1 MSALISNPVV
11 RSLIRG
17 VVVWAPLWVSTTV
30 LFGAMGLVY
39 AFFFKHDTYL
49 ASQALLVRDEAT
61 GAVMRLGR
69 FQSQAEMK
77 AAQETILEMAKSQ
90 QVVRDALITVGPP
103 KGFSSWLSWG
113 EFPSKDLVEE
123 IAKSSISVHAPK
135 GTEFGVTEVIY
146 MDVKA
151 NARDE
156 ALAMSK
162 ALTDALESRL
172 QQVRKA
178 RADGVLAELIYAR
191 DSAKRELA
199 DSTSRLH
206 EIESEAGSDLSDL
219 RGMTDSIAGAATSRA
234 ELDQA
239 KNDLRQAEINK
250 QSLLADR
257 DMLVRATQ
265 DPTSFIVAPGTIL
278 NSQPGLKR
286 LREGLVDAQLS
297 GSQLTGKFT
306 ENHPSV
312 VASQSAQ
319 SSIVKRFTEEL
330 KASIAGVE
338 SDISLV
344 DGRIQRLEA
353 QKKSAQVRL
362 AKLADSRAPY
372 ANLLSEVKS
381 KVGTLESSERELA
394 EVQAARDSSVSTSLL
409 TRLDAPMVSDR
420 PLGPGRLTITGLC
433 TIAGFIFG
441 LGIVFAVTPIDA
453 SPIFGRRSL
462 DRERGRRDADLVCS
476 PNLATF
482 KLAEEV
488 ATVNSKAPVEPKVS
502 VEPKVAVNSKTSVEP
517 KATVEPNEDEMGGSV
532 SVQAEP
538 QRIRPYAKMKLNAE
552 SDSPHNKPTDPTD
565 SLPKLDEAISHAYQ
579 PLVDPSSYISKT
591 KTTEPKPNSRAEV
604 QSTSNQVDQAFQEL
618 ARLKSRKSDNR
629 SDELSVELNMQEL
642 TGLVSA
648 QSKGRDALLM
658 ETEDFPKMKPRPT
671 NTNR

>member
-17 VVVWAPLWVSTTV
+17 VVVWAPLWVTTTV
-30 LFGAMGLVY
+30 LFGVMGMGY
-39 AFFFKHDTYL
+39 AFFLKQDNYL

-103 KGFSSWLSWG
+103 KVFSSWLNWG
-113 EFPSKDLVEE
+113 EYPSKDLVEE
-123 IAKSSISVHAPK
+123 VAKSSISVHAPK

-162 ALTDALESRL
+162 ALTDALEARL

-219 RGMTDSIAGAATSRA
+219 RGMTESNAGSVTSRA

-239 KNDLRQAEINK
+239 KNDLRQAEISK

-257 DMLVRATQ
+257 EMLVRATK
-265 DPTSFIVAPGTIL
+265 DPTSFIVAPGAIL

-297 GSQLTGKFT
+297 GSQLIGKFT

-312 VASQSAQ
+312 VASLSAQ
-319 SSIVKRFTEEL
+319 SSIVTRFLEEL
-330 KASIAGVE
+330 KASIAGVD

-344 DGRIQRLEA
+344 DGRIYHLEA
-353 QKKSAQVRL
+353 QKKSAQQRL

-381 KVGTLESSERELA
+381 KAGTLESSERELA

-409 TRLDAPMVSDR
+409 TRLDSPVVSDR
-420 PLGPGRLTITGLC
+420 PLGPGKMTITGLC
-433 TIAGFIFG
+433 TIAGFVFG

-462 DRERGRRDADLVCS
+462 DRERGRRDADLVPKSEPS
-476 PNLATF
+476 PVPTE
-482 KLAEEV
+482 KRV
-488 ATVNSKAPVEPKVS
+488 ASNGTGDDELGGTKTRQNETSK
-502 VEPKVAVNSKTSVEP
+502 
-517 KATVEPNEDEMGGSV
+517 M
-532 SVQAEP
+532 
-538 QRIRPYAKMKLNAE
+538 RPYARMN
-552 SDSPHNKPTDPTD
+552 SDSDAGSAQTTTPLVDASAALDPEM
-565 SLPKLDEAISHAYQ
+565 SFAYQ
-579 PLVDPSSYISKT
+579 PLVEPAAYIGKSM
-591 KTTEPKPNSRAEV
+591 
-604 QSTSNQVDQAFQEL
+604 SNHVDQAFQEL
-618 ARLKSRKSDNR
+618 ARLKSSKSEGR
-629 SDELSVELNMQEL
+629 TDELSVKMNLQEL
-642 TGLVSA
+642 TGLVSG
-648 QSKGRDALLM
+648 QSIDRDALK
-658 ETEDFPKMKPRPT
+658 ETEEYPKMKPRPT
-671 NTNR
+671 NANR

>member
-39 AFFFKHDTYL
+39 AFFLKHDTYL

-103 KGFSSWLSWG
+103 KGFSSWLSWS
-113 EFPSKDLVEE
+113 EFPSKDQVEE
-123 IAKSSISVHAPK
+123 VAKSSISVHAPK

-286 LREGLVDAQLS
+286 LREGLVDAQLN

-344 DGRIQRLEA
+344 EGRIQRLEA

-381 KVGTLESSERELA
+381 KAGTLESSERELA

-409 TRLDAPMVSDR
+409 TRLDSPMVSDR
-420 PLGPGRLTITGLC
+420 PIGPGRLTITALC
-433 TIAGFIFG
+433 TIAGFVFG

-453 SPIFGRRSL
+453 SPIFGRRTV
-462 DRERGRRDADLVCS
+462 DRERGRRDADLLRS
-476 PNLATF
+476 PEPSSV
-482 KLAEEV
+482 KLAEDVVTV
-488 ATVNSKAPVEPKVS
+488 ATKVT
-502 VEPKVAVNSKTSVEP
+502 VEPKVATV
-517 KATVEPNEDEMGGSV
+517 ATKEDEIGGLTK
-532 SVQAEP
+532 VQAEP
-538 QRIRPYAKMKLNAE
+538 RRIRPYARMKLNVE
-552 SDSPHNKPTDPTD
+552 NDTKHNTTDPTD
-565 SLPKLDEAISHAYQ
+565 SLPVLDQPRPHAYQ
-579 PLVDPSSYISKT
+579 PLVEPSSYLSKPG
-591 KTTEPKPNSRAEV
+591 TTEPKTNSKAEK

-618 ARLKSRKSDNR
+618 ARLKSRKLDNR
-629 SDELSVELNMQEL
+629 SEELSVELNIQEL
-642 TGLVSA
+642 TGLVSG
-648 QSKGRDALLM
+648 QSSGRDALLKV
-658 ETEDFPKMKPRPT
+658 TEDFPKMKPRPT

>member
-17 VVVWAPLWVSTTV
+17 TVVWAPLWVSTTV

-39 AFFFKHDTYL
+39 AFFLKHDTYL

-103 KGFSSWLSWG
+103 KSFSSWLSWG
-113 EFPSKDLVEE
+113 EFPSKDHVEE
-123 IAKSSISVHAPK
+123 IAKSSVSVHAPK

-199 DSTSRLH
+199 VSTNLLH

-330 KASIAGVE
+330 KASITGVE

-409 TRLDAPMVSDR
+409 TRLDSPMVSDR
-420 PLGPGRLTITGLC
+420 PIGPGRLTITGLC
-433 TIAGFIFG
+433 MIAGCVFG

-453 SPIFGRRSL
+453 SPIFGRRSV

-476 PNLATF
+476 PEPSSIKRDGNAVT
-482 KLAEEV
+482 
-488 ATVNSKAPVEPKVS
+488 VEPKVTVEPRVVT
-502 VEPKVAVNSKTSVEP
+502 VEPKEHEIVGLTKVRN
-517 KATVEPNEDEMGGSV
+517 EPNK
-532 SVQAEP
+532 
-538 QRIRPYAKMKLNAE
+538 IRPYARMKWNAE
-552 SDSPHNKPTDPTD
+552 SDSTHNANDPTD
-565 SLPKLDEAISHAYQ
+565 SLPVLDEEISHAYQ
-579 PLVDPSSYISKT
+579 PLVEPSSYISKPR
-591 KTTEPKPNSRAEV
+591 TTEPKTNSKADI

-618 ARLKSRKSDNR
+618 ARLKSRKLDGR
-629 SDELSVELNMQEL
+629 SDELSVELKLQEL
-642 TGLVSA
+642 KGLVSG
-648 QSKGRDALLM
+648 QSRGRDAIIR

>member
-462 DRERGRRDADLVCS
+462 DRERGRRDADLVRS
-476 PNLATF
+476 PNLAPF

-488 ATVNSKAPVEPKVS
+488 ATVNPKAS
-502 VEPKVAVNSKTSVEP
+502 VEPK
-517 KATVEPNEDEMGGSV
+517 EDEMGGSV

-538 QRIRPYAKMKLNAE
+538 QRIRTYAKMKLNAE
-552 SDSPHNKPTDPTD
+552 SDSPHNKATDPTD

-579 PLVDPSSYISKT
+579 PLVDPSSYISKP
-591 KTTEPKPNSRAEV
+591 KTMEPKPNSRAEV

>member
-1 MSALISNPVV
+1 MSSLISNPVV

-191 DSAKRELA
+191 DSARRELA

-344 DGRIQRLEA
+344 DGRIHRLEA

-462 DRERGRRDADLVCS
+462 DRERGRRDADLIRS
-476 PNLATF
+476 PNPAPF

-488 ATVNSKAPVEPKVS
+488 ATVNPKS
-502 VEPKVAVNSKTSVEP
+502 SVEP
-517 KATVEPNEDEMGGSV
+517 KATVEPNEDEMGRSV

-538 QRIRPYAKMKLNAE
+538 QRIRPYARMKLNAE
-552 SDSPHNKPTDPTD
+552 SDSPHNKATDPTD

-579 PLVDPSSYISKT
+579 PLVDPSSYISKP

-618 ARLKSRKSDNR
+618 ARLKSRKSENR

>member
-191 DSAKRELA
+191 DSARRELA

-344 DGRIQRLEA
+344 DGRIHRLEA

-462 DRERGRRDADLVCS
+462 DRERGRRDADLIRS
-476 PNLATF
+476 PNPAPF

-488 ATVNSKAPVEPKVS
+488 ATVNPKS
-502 VEPKVAVNSKTSVEP
+502 SVEP
-517 KATVEPNEDEMGGSV
+517 KATVEPNEDEMGRSV

-538 QRIRPYAKMKLNAE
+538 QRIRPYARMKLNAE
-552 SDSPHNKPTDPTD
+552 SDSPHNKATDPTD

-579 PLVDPSSYISKT
+579 PLVDPSSYISKP

-618 ARLKSRKSDNR
+618 ARLKSRKSENR